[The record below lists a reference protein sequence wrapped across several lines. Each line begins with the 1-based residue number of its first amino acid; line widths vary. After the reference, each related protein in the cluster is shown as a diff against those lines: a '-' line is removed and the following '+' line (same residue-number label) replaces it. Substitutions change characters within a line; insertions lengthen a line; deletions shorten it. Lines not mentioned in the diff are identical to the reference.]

1 MPGSGEELWLGVLLN
16 LSLLICRVGRGIS
29 CSGARGPGKDCLSHS
44 AARGMWEHTVLR
56 TWGGCECPGP
66 DSALLGGSVPLGGWF
81 QGHLVAVPSWGT
93 GISQARKRHPPPG
106 AALTQTWGLSPL
118 FCLYSTDISLF
129 SFQGKGL
136 YPGAWLLGEWALL
149 WTLGPRRPASQPQ
162 RVWQRA
168 EEWCDWVCLFFKQR
182 GSFVTVGKSI
192 SSRSWVGA
200 GAWSAH
206 VMSWRPPAC
215 DAHRPIAKVGWAC
228 LAIPPPRPGS
238 PRGGGRAHWLRWSP
252 ERSWQRC
259 CVSSP

>member
-118 FCLYSTDISLF
+118 FCLYSTDISLL
-129 SFQGKGL
+129 SFPGKGRIQV
-136 YPGAWLLGEWALL
+136 PGYLVSGLCCGPWVLGDLPPNPSEC
-149 WTLGPRRPASQPQ
+149 GSEPRNGVTGFASSTSK
-162 RVWQRA
+162 
-168 EEWCDWVCLFFKQR
+168 EDL
-182 GSFVTVGKSI
+182 S
-192 SSRSWVGA
+192 
-200 GAWSAH
+200 
-206 VMSWRPPAC
+206 
-215 DAHRPIAKVGWAC
+215 
-228 LAIPPPRPGS
+228 
-238 PRGGGRAHWLRWSP
+238 
-252 ERSWQRC
+252 
-259 CVSSP
+259 